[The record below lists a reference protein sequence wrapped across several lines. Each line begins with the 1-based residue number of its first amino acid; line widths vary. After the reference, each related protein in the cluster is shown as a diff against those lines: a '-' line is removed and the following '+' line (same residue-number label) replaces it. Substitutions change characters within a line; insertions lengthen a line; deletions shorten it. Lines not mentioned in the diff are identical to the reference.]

1 MRIFAA
7 LVCLTAGCVACFGQ
21 ATQRPATADL
31 QFTVTDYGRHF
42 FYSIPHPERI
52 RKAWIEVRDRPLL
65 IAKKPVAVEAA
76 GTLDWDRD
84 RSALNDNEQPDDNL
98 EVSIWDPNGETITCD
113 VNGVMTSHPGGI
125 VSWATVG
132 ARQQFT
138 PFARLNSS
146 WVRAAQG
153 SQAITFDVTGLDLS
167 PSTKFHIDTSR
178 GGRCNQQSLHT
189 QVLDLAHARI
199 TLGADCLQKAGIFLV
214 TTEDY
219 PDQGA
224 TIHVASRTSPE
235 LSSVSPSS
243 LPDDLRQDKLRLV
256 LRGRG
261 FTEDSIVYAGY
272 NPDAGDYQTDQVW
285 LITEYVSSTELRAHV
300 EPVHAG
306 DFTVAQPPGE
316 NLHLW
321 VKGSEEKFELSL
333 PLDVTLQPTGHP
345 LPAGRLSEAD
355 FRRWKP
361 KTAIVTSVSPFPIRL
376 MNERSPKELEVT
388 IGGENF
394 SPEDKVRFSFGSNVN
409 DDKEVRSEYISPT
422 TLRAWL
428 PRQFWRKHALSYRL
442 VVETTTGQRY
452 TRQVD
457 EKGDE

>member
-388 IGGENF
+388 IGGEN
-394 SPEDKVRFSFGSNVN
+394 SPPRT
-409 DDKEVRSEYISPT
+409 RSGFPLDLT
-422 TLRAWL
+422 
-428 PRQFWRKHALSYRL
+428 
-442 VVETTTGQRY
+442 
-452 TRQVD
+452 
-457 EKGDE
+457 